1 MKNDSC
7 PCLVLTTWPADR
19 PVAPLAR
26 AIVEARLAACV
37 HVAAVGSSTY
47 RWEGAVENAGE
58 QQVVFKTT
66 RARLAELEAQVRAA
80 HPYALPEWLVVDV
93 GGGQDY
99 LAWITESVA
108 VVSDA
113 G

>member
-1 MKNDSC
+1 M
-7 PCLVLTTWPADR
+7 
-19 PVAPLAR
+19 
-26 AIVEARLAACV
+26 
-37 HVAAVGSSTY
+37 
-47 RWEGAVENAGE
+47 
-58 QQVVFKTT
+58 
-66 RARLAELEAQVRAA
+66 RAA

-113 G
+113 RLAECLRQIVD